1 MKAKHL
7 LSVLALVLAALTLL
21 TAASWPRAVPD
32 DYTTSVPTGGKLE
45 AKFLKQGK
53 ADVSYFEST
62 ALMSFKKYEIYYPS
76 DIADRTSP
84 LPVVIFVNGTG
95 TGGERYPALQ
105 KHMASWGFITVATEE
120 ENAWNGFSAE
130 MSVRLLELLNDRKG
144 DFNGKKNVFY
154 GKVDMDR
161 IGITGHSQGGFG
173 VVNAITDQRHKDN
186 YKAAVI
192 LSSNAQTNEDLQWEA
207 DATKIKA
214 PTLILGSTGATDAA
228 LAPIDSLK
236 KLYRQIPNST
246 PKVLARRNDAD
257 HGQMLYYADGYV
269 TAWFLWHLQGNKTA
283 AKVFTGNNPELMQ
296 NKLYQNRRIDL

>member
-21 TAASWPRAVPD
+21 TAAAWPRAVPD

-45 AKFLKQGK
+45 AKSLKQGK

-144 DFNGKKNVFY
+144 DFNGKKNVF
-154 GKVDMDR
+154 
-161 IGITGHSQGGFG
+161 
-173 VVNAITDQRHKDN
+173 
-186 YKAAVI
+186 
-192 LSSNAQTNEDLQWEA
+192 
-207 DATKIKA
+207 
-214 PTLILGSTGATDAA
+214 
-228 LAPIDSLK
+228 
-236 KLYRQIPNST
+236 NS
-246 PKVLARRNDAD
+246 
-257 HGQMLYYADGYV
+257 
-269 TAWFLWHLQGNKTA
+269 
-283 AKVFTGNNPELMQ
+283 
-296 NKLYQNRRIDL
+296 